1 MKEYIK
7 KGSWNKRAFSSIN
20 KLIADYG
27 KDNPNYNPNK
37 KPFAVFDWDNTS
49 IIGDVEEASFYYLVT
64 NLAFKLN
71 PDELYE
77 IIRKNVDKKTLPTLI
92 KILMEIQLIL
102 RKFPTIF
109 MKHIRIFT

>member
-7 KGSWNKRAFSSIN
+7 KGSWNERAFSSIN

-27 KDNPNYNPNK
+27 KDNPNYEPNK

-49 IIGDVEEASFYYLVT
+49 IIGDVEEAAFYYLVT

-77 IIRKNVDKKTLPTLI
+77 IIRKNVDKNDFADPYKNLDGNPVNI
-92 KILMEIQLIL
+92 EKISYDI
-102 RKFPTIF
+102 
-109 MKHIRIFT
+109 